1 MKREE
6 LEAKGYTSEQVTD
19 ILNTLH
25 LVSKD
30 KDKQIADLQS
40 EVLAKDEYV
49 TKYNAAQH
57 QLDEMN
63 KANMTEQEKF
73 EAMKKEA
80 EANLRN
86 SKIIVNKAKAKEI
99 LSGLDIDESLID
111 TLVSEDEQAT
121 INNANLLKNRFT
133 TFKDTVE
140 KQTRE
145 SITNLNVKPETTN
158 VPQQDDGVMT
168 LDKFY
173 KMTNEEQIKFVNEN
187 PGAIENLQ

>member
-1 MKREE
+1 MKRED
-6 LEAKGYTSEQVTD
+6 LLAKGYTEEQVTD

-25 LVSKD
+25 SVSKD

-40 EVLAKDEYV
+40 EVLTKDEYV

-80 EANLRN
+80 ETNLRN

-173 KMTNEEQIKFVNEN
+173 KMSNEEQIKFVNEN
-187 PGAIENLQ
+187 PEAIQNLQ

>member
-1 MKREE
+1 MKRED
-6 LEAKGYTSEQVTD
+6 LLAKGYTEEQVTD

-25 LVSKD
+25 SVSKD

-40 EVLAKDEYV
+40 EVLTKGEFE

-63 KANMTEQEKF
+63 KANMTEQEKV

-187 PGAIENLQ
+187 PEAIQNLQ

>member
-1 MKREE
+1 MKRED
-6 LEAKGYTSEQVTD
+6 LLAKGYTEEQVTD

-25 LVSKD
+25 SVSKD

-40 EVLAKDEYV
+40 EVLTKGEYE
-49 TKYNAAQH
+49 TKYNAVQH

-80 EANLRN
+80 ETNLRN

-99 LSGLDIDESLID
+99 LSGLDIDENLID
-111 TLVSEDEQAT
+111 TLVSEDEQTT

-145 SITNLNVKPETTN
+145 SITNLNVKPDTTN
-158 VPQQDDGVMT
+158 VPQQDDNVMT